1 MCVYRDVASE
11 QFAENTTVLS
21 YLQTR
26 LVALNRAELDSLQ
39 EAITKRISELLLFT
53 LYVECDGCAD
63 IDGLGPMPVQITARL
78 MILQSRWEFTE
89 SVVLRHARCVDI
101 FTQSTAM

>member
-1 MCVYRDVASE
+1 MRKCSASNLFELCLYTSTGIDRDLMCVHRDVASE

-26 LVALNRAELDSLQ
+26 LVALNRAELNSLQ

-63 IDGLGPMPVQITARL
+63 IDGLGPMPVQI
-78 MILQSRWEFTE
+78 I
-89 SVVLRHARCVDI
+89 
-101 FTQSTAM
+101 